1 MLVAVVAVSSPSH
14 IASRGA
20 SSHARPEARGP
31 ALTGRLRAW
40 VRRRRIIAGTPT
52 RTRTRTPAS
61 AASASTVNA
70 VTSRPSVFLCP
81 DTGRVDDET
90 EDEDEDDGEEPCAPV
105 SAASAVAEP
114 AAVRKVGIPSFTL
127 AGQGEAIFDAA
138 RALEDVRVIRG
149 RVAFTDDVGAAE
161 LELLGKRRRAAP
173 LDVLVAVGGSL
184 VGAAQHVD
192 VVEVADA
199 AGGDAPEL
207 RDGGDTA
214 MRRLGAIAA
223 EGEGLYIGE
232 KDGVLG
238 ARGDGQHREGE
249 VEGQCGGDHGCGV
262 VAEDDDA
269 V

>member
-61 AASASTVNA
+61 ASPMNA

-127 AGQGEAIFDAA
+127 AGQGEAVLDAA

-149 RVAFTDDVGAAE
+149 RVAFADDVGAAE

-173 LDVLVAVGGSL
+173 LNVLVAVGRAL

-199 AGGDAPEL
+199 TGRDAPEL

-223 EGEGLYIGE
+223 EGERLYVGE
-232 KDGVLG
+232 EDGILG

-262 VAEDDDA
+262 VAEGDD
-269 V
+269 VV